1 VISRRLPLLIAVA
14 VIAADQLTKWW
25 AVSTLAVGESHSLVP
40 GVLYLHRVENSG
52 AAFGLLPGA
61 GSFIALGAIAASVL
75 ILMVVHRLPGRLE
88 AVAMGLVLGGA
99 LGNLVDRIFRG
110 PGLLD
115 GKVVDFLR
123 FDFYPSFPAFN
134 VADSGITVGAILAV
148 LAAFV
153 LTRRSEGE
161 SGSPGGSES
170 PAEHGGAGDVDP
182 AL

>member
-1 VISRRLPLLIAVA
+1 MKSRLLAFAVA
-14 VIAADQLTKWW
+14 AGVIVADQLTKWW
-25 AVSTLAVGESHSLVP
+25 VVSALHVGETHSLVP

-61 GSFIALGAIAASVL
+61 GSFIALGAVAAAVL
-75 ILMVVHRLPGRLE
+75 IVLVVHRLEGRLE

-99 LGNLVDRIFRG
+99 LGNLIDRFFRG

-123 FDFYPSFPAFN
+123 FDFWRSFPAFN
-134 VADSGITVGAILAV
+134 VADSGITVGACLAI

-153 LTRRSEGE
+153 LTKK
-161 SGSPGGSES
+161 
-170 PAEHGGAGDVDP
+170 AQGDAADQS
-182 AL
+182 

>member
-1 VISRRLPLLIAVA
+1 VTTRRLPLLIGVA
-14 VIAADQLTKWW
+14 VLVADQLTKWW
-25 AVSTLAVGESHSLVP
+25 VVSAVELGETRSLLP

-52 AAFGLLPGA
+52 TAFGLLPGA
-61 GSFIALGAIAASVL
+61 GSFIALGAMAAVVL
-75 ILMVVHRLPGRLE
+75 IMVIVRQLPGRLE

-99 LGNLVDRIFRG
+99 LGNLGDRLFRG

-134 VADSGITVGAILAV
+134 VADSAITVGAILAV

-153 LTRRSEGE
+153 LSRE
-161 SGSPGGSES
+161 SPGDGEK
-170 PAEHGGAGDVDP
+170 ADDADP
-182 AL
+182 AS

>member
-1 VISRRLPLLIAVA
+1 MTSRRLPLLIAAGVL
-14 VIAADQLTKWW
+14 VADQLTKWW
-25 AVSTLAVGESHSLVP
+25 VVGALEVGETRSLLP

-61 GSFIALGAIAASVL
+61 GSFIALAAIAAVVL
-75 ILMVVHRLPGRLE
+75 IVMVVRQLPGRLE

-115 GKVVDFLR
+115 GKVVDFAR

-134 VADSGITVGAILAV
+134 VADSAITVGAILAV

-153 LTRRSEGE
+153 LSRP
-161 SGSPGGSES
+161 SPGHEES
-170 PAEHGGAGDVDP
+170 ASDADP
-182 AL
+182 TD

>member
-1 VISRRLPLLIAVA
+1 MTSRRLPLLIAVA

-25 AVSTLAVGESHSLVP
+25 AVSTLPGDPIEVIP
-40 GVLYLHRVENSG
+40 GVLYLRHVTNAG

-75 ILMVVHRLPGRLE
+75 ILMMAHRLPGRLE

-99 LGNLVDRIFRG
+99 LGNLGDRFFRG

-115 GKVVDFLR
+115 GRVVDFV
-123 FDFYPSFPAFN
+123 DFEYFPAFN
-134 VADSGITVGAILAV
+134 LADSAITVGAILAV

-153 LTRRSEGE
+153 L
-161 SGSPGGSES
+161 SPGSRAGE
-170 PAEHGGAGDVDP
+170 EGGGDADP
-182 AL
+182 PS